1 MSDYYTVEDL
11 KDRGWTETTIRDHL
25 GKPDKERP
33 NARSS
38 LRKPIGFY
46 EKQRVIEAE
55 LGGAKH
61 DLAKIKEGRDL
72 AKRALRLKKQRQQ
85 DG

>member
-25 GKPDKERP
+25 GKPDKEHP
-33 NARSS
+33 NKQSS

-46 EKQRVIEAE
+46 AKERVLEAE
-55 LGGAKH
+55 KSRAK
-61 DLAKIKEGRDL
+61 RDL
-72 AKRALRLKKQRQQ
+72 AQNQGRAGSREA
-85 DG
+85 GVET